1 VNRDRAAVSCSL
13 AAVLST
19 SAVAAAL
26 PARPPA
32 PQRIVVLGDSLA
44 ISPSRALNFPEELQA
59 RLERAHP
66 GWSIVNAGYRGD
78 TTTGGSRRFQNALT
92 DDTKI
97 LVLELG
103 ANDGLRGVDVGTVEA
118 NLSRMIETA
127 RSRGIKVLL
136 CGMETP
142 PLRSWNY
149 SVAFHRIYP
158 RLAEKYRIPLV
169 PFLLQGVALNPDM
182 NGDDGIHPNAA
193 GARTIADTVWSY
205 LEPLL

>member
-1 VNRDRAAVSCSL
+1 VKLVGAAVSCSL
-13 AAVLST
+13 AAALST

-92 DDTKI
+92 DETKI

-127 RSRGIKVLL
+127 QSRGIKVLL